1 MINVGA
7 VSDFFRTCDAVSV
20 AVHRLSGNQ
29 TEQTMRKFYLIS
41 LAAAAALSLTG
52 CLKSEGNDL
61 FKKLEPVRPGIA
73 IYNAAHPQNVLS
85 MQSADA
91 ALRLAMLLAEAEK
104 QAAAAVEQGQEP
116 GDPFDVEY
124 LKKIQVSGAN
134 LQNLLFGYNT
144 ELEKIASGFRIRYNG
159 SKGSYDAYNRTGS
172 YIVMTGDRQLA
183 ATDADNLWTVSID
196 TPVEMT
202 AGSDEKV
209 TCEGGST
216 RIHADATGGYV
227 IEMAAV
233 KIYEQE
239 AYTSDWSGTFRWK
252 PKAGTLCYSD
262 FAEEGKGSELEG
274 EASGRSFVT
283 FNNTTSLA
291 LEYEI
296 KGGECI
302 GYNIISDGVETCRMP
317 DAGDYDA
324 AQFPSNEVLVE
335 WELHGSYALIYTI
348 RYNGYVVVVD

>member
-104 QAAAAVEQGQEP
+104 QAAAAVEQEQEP

-233 KIYEQE
+233 KIYE
-239 AYTSDWSGTFRWK
+239 
-252 PKAGTLCYSD
+252 
-262 FAEEGKGSELEG
+262 
-274 EASGRSFVT
+274 
-283 FNNTTSLA
+283 
-291 LEYEI
+291 
-296 KGGECI
+296 
-302 GYNIISDGVETCRMP
+302 
-317 DAGDYDA
+317 
-324 AQFPSNEVLVE
+324 
-335 WELHGSYALIYTI
+335 
-348 RYNGYVVVVD
+348 

>member
-1 MINVGA
+1 M
-7 VSDFFRTCDAVSV
+7 
-20 AVHRLSGNQ
+20 
-29 TEQTMRKFYLIS
+29 
-41 LAAAAALSLTG
+41 
-52 CLKSEGNDL
+52 
-61 FKKLEPVRPGIA
+61 
-73 IYNAAHPQNVLS
+73 
-85 MQSADA
+85 
-91 ALRLAMLLAEAEK
+91 
-104 QAAAAVEQGQEP
+104 
-116 GDPFDVEY
+116 
-124 LKKIQVSGAN
+124 SGAN

-296 KGGECI
+296 KGASASATTSSATAWRPAACP
-302 GYNIISDGVETCRMP
+302 MP
-317 DAGDYDA
+317 ATTTPHSSPRTRSRWSGSFRA
-324 AQFPSNEVLVE
+324 AM
-335 WELHGSYALIYTI
+335 
-348 RYNGYVVVVD
+348 R